1 MRRVV
6 TVDRA
11 VDDVADARRPRRGGQ
26 GRRRR
31 SGRGARHR
39 DAVSSRSWR
48 RPRSRAWTRAAASVR
63 KPASPSPRRRRARPR
78 AGRGAARAGA
88 PGPARPPARRPR
100 RRPRRTYGAR
110 RRRRG
115 PRRRCRGRAP
125 AARRRRGRW
134 VWRGGHRHRTLRRR
148 RRIGTS
154 SLACRH
160 LGRASFFRRRASGD
174 RKWDGHGCRRVRDEP
189 SGGLAE
195 LRERFLPE
203 GPPRRP
209 DRDEA
214 RDAGADVDESRFV
227 AGLLLNEA
235 REVADESSHV
245 PRALAGVGEAP
256 CRALRVR
263 RRGRFLAPLERVIN
277 HVKRREA
284 GLEPFD
290 GRPLVGEQT
299 RGDVVQ
305 ERLQRALCELR
316 VRAVRSDPRAD
327 RLDARSF
334 RCECGYCLAE

>member
-88 PGPARPPARRPR
+88 PEPARPPARRPR
-100 RRPRRTYGAR
+100 RRPRRAYGAR

-115 PRRRCRGRAP
+115 PRHCRGRAP
-125 AARRRRGRW
+125 AARWRCGRW
-134 VWRGGHRHRTLRRR
+134 AWRGGHRTLRRR
-148 RRIGTS
+148 SRIGTS
-154 SLACRH
+154 PLACRH

-214 RDAGADVDESRFV
+214 RDAGADVDESRCV

-263 RRGRFLAPLERVIN
+263 RRGRFLAPLQRVIN